1 MGCFSVETMLR
12 CILRKTNI
20 LSKCKKRFFSSDLI
34 NLGILAHIDAGKTT
48 ISEDILFQANEIKVK
63 GNINDQNT
71 QLDFLKQERERGITI
86 KTAYSCFFWKNKII
100 NLIDTPGHIDFSNE
114 LFLSLCVSDK
124 CVIVIDAKESVQI
137 QTINIFR
144 YIKEHIPIYFFL
156 NKMDIYE
163 TDLEYNLKSLKNNL
177 SKKAVLVT
185 FPIYIQKK
193 LKYILDIPSMM
204 LYSYPPVKYGHKQV
218 SKKFSFEKILKKSPH
233 KNYEKHFALT
243 ESCMKEEDKEE
254 NNDEEMDGN
263 GKYTDEDIN
272 TSIEDLLKEESIFSK
287 EMITTLLKIREELI
301 ETVCDLDSQMEY
313 KYINN
318 IPIKYKELK
327 QKLCYHIKQKNMF
340 PVFSGSALN
349 SVGVNLLLDY
359 VVEETEKTEKTE
371 EIIKDNKSK
380 EKEGVSVISKQM
392 DTKQN
397 VDNEKLVVFIFK
409 LVNEKNGF
417 NTFCKVLK
425 GTLKKNSKL
434 RNLRNNTYEHIKNIY
449 KIKAD
454 RYIIAKELRTN
465 DIGMIRG
472 VEQVRVC
479 DILCEEMGEPI
490 DEQMSEHISGKEND
504 KIYQQRNRND
514 ISFRNG
520 KKNEKNELKIK
531 NANTILD
538 NNAVINDEIQ
548 INTFLPVNQMYGYMK
563 TVIKNKEFWYF
574 LKNYQ
579 KRMHKSIIVC
589 KCAVE
594 PVDIKKEKELQNI
607 INQICLEDNSIQ
619 AYIDKS
625 NKLIIGSIGILN
637 IEVVLD
643 KIQSEYK
650 IDLKTSKVET
660 IRKEYIVGKYH
671 TEIQK
676 QMKLGSHYSNIE
688 VGISITEKEFLDVIS
703 YVQNILKYDT
713 VSQFR
718 KNTNETKQNAL
729 LVENH
734 VTDEEMDI
742 CATNV
747 PTDET
752 ENKNPIFSKNKQS
765 KNVQSKIMNSTA
777 LHINNEK
784 TGKWKKKCT
793 FTQNFHSSD
802 QCSFKEKTEPAIIT
816 DCEKQTEEETKEESE
831 QEQEQED
838 ENEDIDEYLLN
849 INYEQ
854 LFQSDVLVDPSV
866 QMYIADLKQRNP
878 KKKKLYDDIIKSCVT
893 AFKNCLSNG
902 HTTNENIINTEI
914 KITKLK
920 IYDDTTTAVAKYAC
934 NDLYYKTMKTL
945 TIQMAE
951 PIALIQI
958 HTNESCVGLIV
969 KDLIQNRKGSIIQ
982 IMKNKKNT
990 SFQIMKI
997 FAIIPV
1003 EHTHNY
1009 VSILRSIS
1017 SGHADFYLTCCGYKK
1032 T

>member
-1 MGCFSVETMLR
+1 MLR
-12 CILRKTNI
+12 GILKKTSV

-48 ISEDILFQANEIKVK
+48 ISEDILFHANEIKVK

-177 SKKAVLVT
+177 SKKSVLVT
-185 FPIYIQKK
+185 FPIYVQKK
-193 LKYILDIPSMM
+193 LKYILDIPSMI

-218 SKKFSFEKILKKSPH
+218 CKKFFFEKILQKSLH
-233 KNYEKHFALT
+233 KNYEKHFALIET
-243 ESCMKEEDKEE
+243 YKEQEEEKGKKEIKEKKEKEE
-254 NNDEEMDGN
+254 NGE
-263 GKYTDEDIN
+263 YASEDIN
-272 TSIEDLLKEESIFSK
+272 TSVEDLVKDGSVFSK
-287 EMITTLLKIREELI
+287 EMITALLKIREELI
-301 ETVCDLDSQMEY
+301 ETLCDLDSQMEY
-313 KYINN
+313 KYVNN
-318 IPIKYKELK
+318 IPITYKELK
-327 QKLCYHIKQKNMF
+327 QKLCHHIKKKNVF

-349 SVGVNLLLDY
+349 SMGVNLLLDY
-359 VVEETEKTEKTE
+359 VVEETEET
-371 EIIKDNKSK
+371 IKDKESK
-380 EKEGVSVISKQM
+380 ENRVSVIPEQM
-392 DTKQN
+392 DTKQD
-397 VDNEKLVVFIFK
+397 VDDEKLIVFIFK
-409 LVNEKNGF
+409 LVNEENGF
-417 NTFCKVLK
+417 NIFCKVLK

-434 RNLRNNTYEHIKNIY
+434 RNLRNNACEHIKNIY

-465 DIGMIRG
+465 DIGMVRG
-472 VEQVRVC
+472 MEQVRVC
-479 DILCEEMGEPI
+479 DILCEDADEHMFGKAI
-490 DEQMSEHISGKEND
+490 DKGDPQRND
-504 KIYQQRNRND
+504 KEK
-514 ISFRNG
+514 SFRNG
-520 KKNEKNELKIK
+520 KKNEKNALKT
-531 NANTILD
+531 ANGRTNGGTD
-538 NNAVINDEIQ
+538 AVVDEEVNM
-548 INTFLPVNQMYGYMK
+548 NTLLHVKQMYEYMK
-563 TVIKNKEFWYF
+563 KVIRNKEFWYF
-574 LKNYQ
+574 LNNYQ
-579 KRMHKSIIVC
+579 KKMHKSIIVC

-594 PVDIKKEKELQNI
+594 PVDMKKEKELQNI
-607 INQICLEDNSIQ
+607 INHICLEDNSIQ
-619 AYIDKS
+619 AYVDKS

-688 VGISITEKEFLDVIS
+688 VGISICEKEFLDVTS

-718 KNTNETKQNAL
+718 QNANETKQQAPSI
-729 LVENH
+729 ENH
-734 VTDEEMDI
+734 VTDEETDI
-742 CATNV
+742 CTTDME
-747 PTDET
+747 TDEVG
-752 ENKNPIFSKNKQS
+752 NRNPIFSRNQQS
-765 KNVQSKIMNSTA
+765 KNVQNKIMNSTT

-784 TGKWKKKCT
+784 TGKWKKKCN
-793 FTQNFHSSD
+793 FKQNFHSSD
-802 QCSFKEKTEPAIIT
+802 HCPFTKKREPAT
-816 DCEKQTEEETKEESE
+816 VADCKRQVAESQEES
-831 QEQEQED
+831 EQED

-866 QMYIADLKQRNP
+866 QMYIKELKQRNP
-878 KKKKLYDDIIKSCVT
+878 RKKKLYDDIIKSCVT
-893 AFKNCLSNG
+893 SFKNCLSNG
-902 HTTNENIINTEI
+902 YTTNENIINTEL

-934 NDLYYKTMKTL
+934 NDLYYKMMKTL
-945 TIQMAE
+945 TIQIAE

-982 IMKNKKNT
+982 IMKNIKNT

-997 FAIIPV
+997 FAIMPV
-1003 EHTHNY
+1003 EYTHNY
-1009 VSILRSIS
+1009 VSVLRSIS

-1032 T
+1032 A